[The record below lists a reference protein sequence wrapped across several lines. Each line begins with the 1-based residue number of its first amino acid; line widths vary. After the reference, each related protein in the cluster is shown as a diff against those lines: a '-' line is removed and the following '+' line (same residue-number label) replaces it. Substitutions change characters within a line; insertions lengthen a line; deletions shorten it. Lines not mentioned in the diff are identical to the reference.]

1 MGQVEWEIKVG
12 QYTRWIG
19 KYAIGWT
26 NTLGRIM
33 RSLDGAHL
41 FLTAPSKLSGVEN
54 RLEDVGSTTVCVRS
68 KLEAMGSTLDCV
80 LSTLTRVRKISWV
93 LLLVH

>member
-1 MGQVEWEIKVG
+1 MYIK
-12 QYTRWIG
+12 YTRWIG

-26 NTLGRIM
+26 NTLGGIM

-41 FLTAPSKLSGVEN
+41 FLTAPRKLSGVEN
-54 RLEDVGSTTVCVRS
+54 RLDVVESTIVCVRS

-80 LSTLTRVRKISWV
+80 WSTLTRVCKMSWE